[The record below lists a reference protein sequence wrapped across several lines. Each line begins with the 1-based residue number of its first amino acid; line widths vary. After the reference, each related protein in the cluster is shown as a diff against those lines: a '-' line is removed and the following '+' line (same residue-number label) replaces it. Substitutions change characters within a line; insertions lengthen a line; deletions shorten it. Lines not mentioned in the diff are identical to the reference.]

1 MWIEIFGIISSII
14 ILVSICFDPQS
25 KKGNIVLRTLNTIGS
40 VAFVIYGLLIP
51 TYATVFMNI
60 CAAIINLIY
69 LVRSIR
75 STN

>member
-25 KKGNIVLRTLNTIGS
+25 KKGNICMRLINMIGS
-40 VAFVIYGLLIP
+40 IAFVIYGFMLP
-51 TYATVFMNI
+51 AYAKAFMNI

-69 LVRSIR
+69 LVKSIR
-75 STN
+75 SAN

>member
-51 TYATVFMNI
+51 AYATVFMNI

-69 LVRSIR
+69 LVKSIR
-75 STN
+75 SAN